1 VKRGCTPGR
10 RRQRGAA
17 LVTAAVL
24 MLAVM
29 LLGFSSVRAAL
40 GDMQSGRHER
50 DRQIA
55 LWAADAGLL
64 DAERELA
71 ATPASSPRFA
81 ALAGAGFIPGCGVA
95 GTGNHGLC
103 TRAAPPAPPSWQVI
117 DLASDDPALVVYGT
131 YTARDLPGV
140 ARQPRYLIESIP
152 LNPAYGRYYR
162 VTAIGFGQLAG
173 TRVVLQSFYRKAP
186 MPAST
191 PPQGS
196 PGATTAPPAASPPVS
211 SPAPAPAS
219 SPTIAGAGPPAA
231 TGPPAGAGP
240 PVLPAALPE
249 QRIGWRE
256 VANWPALHAAAIH

>member
-1 VKRGCTPGR
+1 VKRGSTPGR

-17 LVTAAVL
+17 LMTATVL

-29 LLGFSSVRAAL
+29 LLGLSSVRAAL

-55 LWAADAGLL
+55 LRAADAALL

-81 ALAGAGFIPGCGVA
+81 ALGGAGFIPGCGVA

-103 TRAAPPAPPSWQVI
+103 TRATPPTSPSWQII

-131 YTARDLPGV
+131 YTARELPGV
-140 ARQPRYLIESIP
+140 ARQPRYLIEWIA

-162 VTAIGFGQLAG
+162 ITAIGFGQLPG

-186 MPAST
+186 IPSSTSPPGPPA
-191 PPQGS
+191 
-196 PGATTAPPAASPPVS
+196 APPAASAPAP
-211 SPAPAPAS
+211 SPASAPAS
-219 SPTIAGAGPPAA
+219 SPASLPTTADAVPPSGAVPP
-231 TGPPAGAGP
+231 P
-240 PVLPAALPE
+240 LPAAVPE